1 MEGAETGF
9 QLQAE
14 GVEGRKRYS
23 EIFRSLDALEISL
36 GNVAVEMLVGEPPPT
51 SPTLTEHQQPEDVGT
66 EEMPAETLPRSSPS
80 EGGTGPDSLAAK
92 EADESLL
99 QSPGGVEAA
108 LGYAKLWSKYVKE
121 LLSWSEKRAVYE
133 LEFSRNIMKIAE
145 AGRAFVL
152 QQSHMPLQYIYTMFL
167 EHELG
172 MGAQALE
179 TGGPLQRREYYQPL
193 AAKRNEV
200 EKWRK
205 EFKEQWQREQKRMND
220 AVLALRRSRLNY
232 QQRCEDLER
241 AKQQSSRADEDRL
254 GAAHTPQPRD
264 PHSGGTTS
272 KQQERRRR
280 SREEAQAKVAE
291 SEAVYRTCVVEANCR
306 KQHLENAR
314 KRIVSHVRKLVL
326 QGDEVL
332 KRATMNLFGLR
343 EHQGVQIPKGFQA
356 LSECCEPYQPGQ
368 RYLDFARMQH
378 PVEPGP
384 CPSLPPAFCF
394 EEYVP
399 MATSSPVDHRKRP
412 VTPATLTAIRRP
424 SASVEQ
430 SGSAGESQ
438 GARDLSWSCGDS
450 DSLGG
455 SNESRSLDSPTSS
468 PGPGP
473 RRLLKAPSTGTMSSD
488 DFDDRDSG
496 QTADADLGDGL
507 GDGVSWPFKK
517 LPLSSA
523 AQTHRLRR
531 LRGPAKCKECDTFMV
546 SGAECEECS
555 LTCHKRC
562 LETLLITCGHR
573 KLPARIPLFGVDF
586 LELPRDCPGDV
597 PFLVTKCTAEIEQR
611 ALDVQGIYR
620 VSGAKARVERLCQ
633 ALENGQELVELSENS
648 PHDITSVLKH
658 FFKELSGPVIP
669 FHLYNAFIS
678 LAKELPASREPP
690 GAVVS
695 DCVRTL
701 RQLLNQLPDSNYNT
715 LKHLMAHLSKV
726 AGRFEENKMSANNLG
741 IVFGPTLL
749 RPPGGSGTGELS
761 MACLLDSGHQAQL
774 VEFLILTYELVFG
787 PDQPPSVPS
796 GTPIQA
802 GISESDGAQTS
813 TKLCTVKLDPS
824 NPVTELAPGDTK
836 SPPEGE
842 EEDPSPALMEP
853 ELDPDTSLGT
863 QPRGHFSRQPVKYS
877 RVGTGGSP
885 AKIRP
890 VIHHLSSLALVTSQ
904 MGNVTPEV
912 PETHGQTLEQRP
924 QGNLKNRVGAGP
936 STSPEPGEGTPRKA
950 GGKHFEIT
958 QETARLLAQ
967 FQVGGEAGA
976 PESEDICL

>member
-1 MEGAETGF
+1 
-9 QLQAE
+9 
-14 GVEGRKRYS
+14 
-23 EIFRSLDALEISL
+23 ALEISL

-51 SPTLTEHQQPEDVGT
+51 SSPTLTEHPHPEDVGT
-66 EEMPAETLPRSSPS
+66 EEMVSRGGGVG
-80 EGGTGPDSLAAK
+80 EGVIPVLGV
-92 EADESLL
+92 EADECLL

-220 AVLALRRSRLNY
+220 AVLALRRSRLHY

-254 GAAHTPQPRD
+254 GT
-264 PHSGGTTS
+264 
-272 KQQERRRR
+272 QQERRRR

-291 SEAVYRTCVVEANCR
+291 SEAAYRTCVVEANVR
-306 KQHLENAR
+306 KQHLEDAR

-332 KRATMNLFGLR
+332 KRATMSLFRLR

-368 RYLDFARMQH
+368 RYLDFARMPH
-378 PVEPGP
+378 PVESGP
-384 CPSLPPAFCF
+384 YPSLPPAFYF

-399 MATSSPVDHRKRP
+399 VRLGIPEEEPRGGGR
-412 VTPATLTAIRRP
+412 
-424 SASVEQ
+424 
-430 SGSAGESQ
+430 
-438 GARDLSWSCGDS
+438 LSRLLS
-450 DSLGG
+450 
-455 SNESRSLDSPTSS
+455 SS
-468 PGPGP
+468 PGMAIAFWDFPSP
-473 RRLLKAPSTGTMSSD
+473 KPSHRPNRPPQAELTPRLLP
-488 DFDDRDSG
+488 
-496 QTADADLGDGL
+496 ADLGDGL

-562 LETLLITCGHR
+562 LESLLITCGHK

-586 LELPRDCPGDV
+586 LELPRDSPGDV
-597 PFLVTKCTAEIEQR
+597 PFLVTKCTAEIELR
-611 ALDVQGIYR
+611 ALEVQGIYR

-658 FFKELSGPVIP
+658 FFKELSGPVVP

-678 LAKELPASREPP
+678 LAKELPAPREPP
-690 GAVVS
+690 GAAVS

-774 VEFLILTYELVFG
+774 VEFLILTYELIFG
-787 PDQPPSVPS
+787 PDQPQSVPS
-796 GTPIQA
+796 GTPVQA
-802 GISESDGAQTS
+802 GISEADGAQTS
-813 TKLCTVKLDPS
+813 TKVVASGNPPLPSLSHLPLPVLSFLPFIHRTDHNPCFLCLDP
-824 NPVTELAPGDTK
+824 N
-836 SPPEGE
+836 
-842 EEDPSPALMEP
+842 PALMEP

-885 AKIRP
+885 VKIRP
-890 VIHHLSSLALVTSQ
+890 VIHQLSSLALVTSQ

-912 PETHGQTLEQRP
+912 PETPGQTPEQRP
-924 QGNLKNRVGAGP
+924 QGNPKSRVGACR
-936 STSPEPGEGTPRKA
+936 SISPEPGEGTPRKA

-967 FQVGGEAGA
+967 FQAGGEAGA

>member
-1 MEGAETGF
+1 MNA
-9 QLQAE
+9 
-14 GVEGRKRYS
+14 
-23 EIFRSLDALEISL
+23 
-36 GNVAVEMLVGEPPPT
+36 PPLPST
-51 SPTLTEHQQPEDVGT
+51 FPLA
-66 EEMPAETLPRSSPS
+66 PA
-80 EGGTGPDSLAAK
+80 
-92 EADESLL
+92 
-99 QSPGGVEAA
+99 
-108 LGYAKLWSKYVKE
+108 
-121 LLSWSEKRAVYE
+121 E

-179 TGGPLQRREYYQPL
+179 TGGPLQRREYYQASTGLRGCLRDWGMRSGEALGHIRRAEDCIDHRGSDEIIRSETVPVPHGAPN
-193 AAKRNEV
+193 AAP
-200 EKWRK
+200 
-205 EFKEQWQREQKRMND
+205 
-220 AVLALRRSRLNY
+220 
-232 QQRCEDLER
+232 
-241 AKQQSSRADEDRL
+241 SSR
-254 GAAHTPQPRD
+254 P
-264 PHSGGTTS
+264 
-272 KQQERRRR
+272 
-280 SREEAQAKVAE
+280 AQVAE
-291 SEAVYRTCVVEANCR
+291 SEAAYRTCVVEANVR
-306 KQHLENAR
+306 KQHLEDAR

-332 KRATMNLFGLR
+332 KRATMSLFRLR

-368 RYLDFARMQH
+368 RYLDFARMPH
-378 PVEPGP
+378 PVESGP
-384 CPSLPPAFCF
+384 YPSLPPAFYF

-399 MATSSPVDHRKRP
+399 VATSSSPVAQQQMKP
-412 VTPATLTAIRRP
+412 TAPDQIRSHSRSPGP
-424 SASVEQ
+424 SERR
-430 SGSAGESQ
+430 G
-438 GARDLSWSCGDS
+438 RDLSWSCGDS

-488 DFDDRDSG
+488 DFDDRDSN
-496 QTADADLGDGL
+496 LGDGL

-562 LETLLITCGHR
+562 LESLLITCGHK

-586 LELPRDCPGDV
+586 LELPRDSPGDV
-597 PFLVTKCTAEIEQR
+597 PFLVTKCTAEIELR
-611 ALDVQGIYR
+611 ALEVQGIYR

-658 FFKELSGPVIP
+658 FFKELSGPVVP

-678 LAKELPASREPP
+678 LAKELPAPREPP
-690 GAVVS
+690 GAAVS

-774 VEFLILTYELVFG
+774 VEFLILTYELIFG
-787 PDQPPSVPS
+787 PDQPQSVPS
-796 GTPIQA
+796 GTPVQA
-802 GISESDGAQTS
+802 GISEADGAQTS
-813 TKLCTVKLDPS
+813 TKEPSPAFPLPPPSSRPLFSSLHPAPLSVSHLSTLKLDPS

-842 EEDPSPALMEP
+842 EEGETTQQGCGEDPNPALMEP

-885 AKIRP
+885 VKIRP
-890 VIHHLSSLALVTSQ
+890 VIHQLSSLALVTSQ

-912 PETHGQTLEQRP
+912 PETPGQTPEQRP
-924 QGNLKNRVGAGP
+924 QGNPKSRVGACR
-936 STSPEPGEGTPRKA
+936 SISPEPGEGTPRKA

-967 FQVGGEAGA
+967 FQAGGEAGA